1 MAKDKKGRPL
11 PTAAQEEWADAELG
25 VLIHYDIPVFAPG
38 FEWRRNFGKPLNP
51 QIFNPGLLDTDQWLE
66 TAASMGAKYAVL
78 VAKHCTG
85 FCLWPTRAHDYSVK
99 SSPWRDGKGDIVADF
114 IDSCKKFNIRP
125 GIYYSVSA
133 NGYLKVDN
141 PGKVIS
147 GDLKEQEAYN
157 KIVER
162 QVTELWTGYGELFE
176 IWFDGGA
183 LPPEKGGPDIAALL
197 QKYQKNAVC
206 FQGPLGHPS
215 LVRWVGNE
223 DGRAPYPCWSGT
235 KILKDDGT
243 KENPGAQYGAG
254 DPEGEVWA
262 PAEADMPNRSPHSN
276 GGGWFWKAGE
286 DDQVLKLEDLTESY
300 YKSVGRN
307 CNLLVGMVI
316 DDRGLVPDA
325 DAKRFA
331 EFGRAL
337 DEKFKE
343 PVAQAGGRGNEI
355 ILYFNKPKSFNHAVI
370 REDISQ
376 GERIRAYVLE
386 ARIGDDFIL
395 VCQGS
400 CVGHKRIERF
410 ESLQT
415 QEVRLKITESEGV
428 AAIRSLKLYNCE

>member
-1 MAKDKKGRPL
+1 MAKDKSTRPL
-11 PTAAQEEWADAELG
+11 PTPAQLEWADAELG
-25 VLIHYDIPVFAPG
+25 VLIHYDIPVFSPG
-38 FEWRRNFGKPLNP
+38 YEWREKFDKPLDSAL
-51 QIFNPGLLDTDQWLE
+51 FNPSELNTDQWLE

-85 FCLWPTRAHDYSVK
+85 FCIWPTRAHDYSVK
-99 SSPWRDGKGDIVADF
+99 SSPWRNGEGDIVADF
-114 IDSCKKFNIRP
+114 IKSCRKFNIRP

-147 GDLKEQEAYN
+147 GDPKEQEAYN
-157 KIVER
+157 KTVEL

-183 LPPEKGGPDIAALL
+183 LPPEQGGPDIAALL
-197 QKYQKNAVC
+197 AKYQKNAVC

-223 DGRAPYPCWSGT
+223 DGRADYPCWSTT
-235 KILKDDGT
+235 KILKDDTGP
-243 KENPGAQYGAG
+243 ENPGAQYGAG

-262 PAEADMPNRSPHSN
+262 PAEADMPNRHPRSN

-286 DDQVLKLEDLTESY
+286 DDQVFSLEYLMESY
-300 YKSVGRN
+300 HKSVGRN

-325 DAKRFA
+325 DVKRFA
-331 EFGRAL
+331 EFGEAL
-337 DEKFKE
+337 KEKFKD

-355 ILYFNKPKSFNHAVI
+355 IFYFNEPKSFNCAVI
-370 REDISQ
+370 MEDISQ
-376 GERIRAYVLE
+376 GERIRQYMIE
-386 ARIGDDFIL
+386 AKVDGEFKTI
-395 VCQGS
+395 CQGS
-400 CVGHKRIERF
+400 CIGHKRIESF

-428 AAIRSLKLYNCE
+428 AAIRSFKLFNCE